1 MDGGTSYLVMGLVC
15 CDITVTQ
22 INYSNL
28 NKQDSKEQVNGRYQE
43 EDLVQVFM
51 LDDLKLGGFEVI

>member
-1 MDGGTSYLVMGLVC
+1 VMGLVC
-15 CDITVTQ
+15 CDATVTQ

-28 NKQDSKEQVNGRYQE
+28 NKQDSKEQVNRRYQE

-51 LDDLKLGGFEVI
+51 LDDSKLGDFEVI